1 MAIAGIY
8 NTFWN
13 AVEGARSLPDQGL
26 GWLHRN
32 AYWVLASSGAATAA
46 CVDSESSFPI
56 KNPVVLAAATLPV
69 IALSL
74 TRDRAFRSAIEQNDA
89 ATVRA
94 MLDTGYSPP
103 ERYAD
108 GYTPLHWAII
118 KNQTEIALALI
129 ERLPV
134 EALSIQNNNGNTP
147 LRMAIIFSVRTEIAL
162 ALIARSPVKALSIK
176 DKDGDIPLY
185 CAIIW
190 GRTEIAQALIA
201 RLSVEDVRALSIQN
215 NSGNTPLH
223 LAIEEGQTEIAL
235 ALIERLAVEALS
247 IQDNS
252 GYTPLHL
259 AIEEDQTEVALAL
272 IERLAV
278 KKVERFFIK
287 NNNGDTALHMA
298 IEKGQT
304 EIAQALMIPKFP
316 FKRRSIKC
324 SKSIPKEILPQV
336 LGSPNRSGL
345 FPIQLAIDTGR
356 EEIYRTFPEDVT
368 VLRGDPGSLVDLL
381 ARKLG
386 VGVIPK
392 DHPWNQPLI

>member
-94 MLDTGYSPP
+94 MLDTGYSPTKQ
-103 ERYAD
+103 YAD
-108 GYTPLHWAII
+108 
-118 KNQTEIALALI
+118 
-129 ERLPV
+129 
-134 EALSIQNNNGNTP
+134 
-147 LRMAIIFSVRTEIAL
+147 
-162 ALIARSPVKALSIK
+162 
-176 DKDGDIPLY
+176 
-185 CAIIW
+185 
-190 GRTEIAQALIA
+190 
-201 RLSVEDVRALSIQN
+201 
-215 NSGNTPLH
+215 GNTPLH
-223 LAIEEGQTEIAL
+223 LAIRKGQTEIAQ
-235 ALIERLAVEALS
+235 ALIEKLSVEDIKALS

-252 GYTPLHL
+252 GYTPLHR
-259 AIEEDQTEVALAL
+259 AIEKGQTEVALAL

-278 KKVERFFIK
+278 KKIERFFIK